1 MLIPSL
7 FPVMPKLRVPKATPV
22 RRLWRRWAIRGFLL
36 GLVVAFV
43 CEMIHV
49 LAAGNAHSVVPGR
62 VYRSAQLS
70 PSDLRGLI
78 EKHNVRTVVNLRGC
92 CSLFDWYLDECRT
105 THDLNIAQE
114 DITFSANRLPSPAE
128 LRRLIEVFDHSEYP
142 VLLHCR
148 QGSDRTGLASALY
161 MLLYTDADYETA
173 RKQCGMRYAHLPF
186 LSTACMDRFFEM
198 YEEWLKKNSLTHAPE
213 QFRRWALQEYRAD
226 PAPARI
232 ELIDP
237 IPAIAPG
244 EALTLHVRAHNLS
257 NETWHFHT
265 GGLTGIHLRYLVFD
279 SNNKLI
285 GLFRT
290 GRVEECVPPGGSID
304 LPAPLPPFSNA
315 GRCRVVVDLS
325 DKQLSFVQLG
335 SDLLELEIV
344 VQGR

>member
-7 FPVMPKLRVPKATPV
+7 FPAMPKFRVPSAALI
-22 RRLWRRWAIRGFLL
+22 RRGWPRWAVRGFLL
-36 GLVVAFV
+36 GLVIAFA
-43 CEMIHV
+43 CEVIHV
-49 LAAGNAHSVVPGR
+49 TAAGNAHTVVPGR

-70 PSDLRGLI
+70 PSDLHDLI
-78 EKHNVRTVVNLRGC
+78 EKRGVRTVVNLRGC

-105 THDLNIAQE
+105 THDLNISQE
-114 DITFSANRLPSPAE
+114 DITFSANRLPSPSE
-128 LRRLIEVFDHSEYP
+128 LRRLIEVLDKSEYP
-142 VLLHCR
+142 VLFHCR

-173 RKQCGMRYAHLPF
+173 RKQCGIRYAHVPF
-186 LSTACMDRFFEM
+186 LSTVSMDRFFDM
-198 YEEWLKKNSLTHAPE
+198 YEEWLKTNSLAHAPE

-237 IPAIAPG
+237 VPAIAPG

-257 NETWHFHT
+257 NEAWHFHT

-279 SNNKLI
+279 SSNRLI
-285 GLFRT
+285 GLYRT
-290 GRVEECVPPGGSID
+290 GRVEACVPPGGSID
-304 LPAPLPPFSNA
+304 LPAPLPPFARA
-315 GRCRVVVDLS
+315 GRCRVTIDLS
-325 DKQLSFVQLG
+325 DKQLSFCQLG

-344 VQGR
+344 VR